1 MRLSDR
7 LACTLKVRGGC
18 EIDSSGK
25 RAGKGAL
32 IQWEMS
38 GTLGAS
44 QDQTL
49 FVWKGTAAD
58 NPIEGGAG
66 VRKV

>member
-1 MRLSDR
+1 MLSSDN
-7 LACTLKVRGGC
+7 AAATLKIRGGC
-18 EIDSSGK
+18 EVDSYGK

-32 IQWEMS
+32 IQWELS

-49 FVWKGTAAD
+49 FVWYTPL
-58 NPIEGGAG
+58 PIGEERTDAM
-66 VRKV
+66 